1 MAEAR
6 FKSQLGV
13 SNRTV
18 VQITI
23 EMVSLPVWSIHHHGS
38 QLPE

>member
-6 FKSQLGV
+6 FKTQLGV

-18 VQITI
+18 VQIAI
-23 EMVSLPVWSIHHHGS
+23 EMVSLPVWSIRQHGS
-38 QLPE
+38 LLLE